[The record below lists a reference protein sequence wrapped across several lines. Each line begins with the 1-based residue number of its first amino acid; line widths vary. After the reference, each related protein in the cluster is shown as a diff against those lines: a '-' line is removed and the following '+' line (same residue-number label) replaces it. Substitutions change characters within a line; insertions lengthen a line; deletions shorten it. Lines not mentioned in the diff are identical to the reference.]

1 MAERATYMETLNR
14 ILSQQGKL
22 GKPPADICNNI
33 ASLKDLCELHETHI
47 EWRRGATDNE
57 RPMFRNGS
65 NSSLSPTSPKQ
76 GFHRTNSTKSFTTHV
91 SDSSPGNNSP
101 TVKPT
106 PTYVPNRYQ
115 SKFTNA
121 VDSTVN
127 DRILNNILLSKMNKF
142 SHTTYSDVREFLY
155 QILGSEDPDVAE
167 MIRHFMR
174 MVFKKAASEEIY
186 CSLYAKLLSEI
197 SSRYKV
203 ILEEMHALQ
212 ENYLDI
218 FDDVEE
224 TAVGEHYNTF
234 VEKNV
239 EKRYRRGYSQFIAEL
254 TMLNIIGLPHLEKT
268 FTKIF
273 DYIMKGA
280 TQENKKTIIEEYTD
294 CLLRMSKVFKNK
306 NSTFI
311 NTSRSSLNAL
321 SIPHIDY
328 ILKNKDILPSISQKT
343 KFVLMDVKDNLS
355 A

>member
-1 MAERATYMETLNR
+1 MDILQK
-14 ILSQQGKL
+14 ILSQQGKV
-22 GKPPADICNNI
+22 GKPSADICNNI
-33 ASLKDLCELHETHI
+33 TNLKDLCELHDTHI
-47 EWRRGATDNE
+47 EWRRGVTDNE

-65 NSSLSPTSPKQ
+65 NNSLSPSSPKQ
-76 GFHRTNSTKSFTTHV
+76 GGFNRISSTKSFSTHA
-91 SDSSPGNNSP
+91 SDSSPGSNSP
-101 TVKPT
+101 SVKPA

-115 SKFTNA
+115 SKFAN
-121 VDSTVN
+121 STDGSVN

-142 SHTTYSDVREFLY
+142 SPTTYNDVREFLY
-155 QILGSEDPDVAE
+155 QILGSEQPDVAE

-186 CSLYAKLLSEI
+186 CSLYAKLLSDI

-203 ILEEMHALQ
+203 ILEEMHTLQ

-224 TAVGEHYNTF
+224 TATGEQYDTF

-254 TMLNIIGLPHLEKT
+254 TMLNIIKLTHLERT

-273 DYIMKGA
+273 DYIIKA
-280 TQENKKTIIEEYTD
+280 AAEENSKTIIEEYAD

-306 NSTFI
+306 SSAFI
-311 NTSRSSLNAL
+311 NASRSSLYAL

-343 KFVLMDVKDNLS
+343 KFSLMDVKDNLS
-355 A
+355 V

>member
-1 MAERATYMETLNR
+1 MAERLTYMEIIQK
-14 ILSQQGKL
+14 ILSQQGKHISASAEIS
-22 GKPPADICNNI
+22 KNI
-33 ASLKDLCELHETHI
+33 ANLKDLCEIHEAHI
-47 EWRRGATDNE
+47 EWRRGITDNE
-57 RPMFRNGS
+57 RPIFRNGS
-65 NSSLSPTSPKQ
+65 NNSLSPTSPKQ
-76 GFHRTNSTKSFTTHV
+76 GFNRTNSTKSFNTQT
-91 SDSSPGNNSP
+91 SDSPAGNNSP

-106 PTYVPNRYQ
+106 LTYLPNRYQ
-115 SKFTNA
+115 SKFTNS
-121 VDSTVN
+121 VDSSVN

-142 SHTTYSDVREFLY
+142 SHTTYSDVRDFLY

-203 ILEEMHALQ
+203 ILEEMYTLQ
-212 ENYLDI
+212 ENYLHI
-218 FDDVEE
+218 FDDIEE

-280 TQENKKTIIEEYTD
+280 SQENKKTIIEEYTD

-306 NSTFI
+306 TSSFI
-311 NTSRSSLNAL
+311 NASRSSLYAL

-328 ILKNKDILPSISQKT
+328 ILNNKAILPSISQKT

-355 A
+355 D

>member
-1 MAERATYMETLNR
+1 METLNK

-22 GKPPADICNNI
+22 GKPSADICSNI
-33 ASLKDLCELHETHI
+33 ANLKDLCELHDTHI
-47 EWRRGATDNE
+47 EWRRGVTENDRN
-57 RPMFRNGS
+57 MFRNGS
-65 NSSLSPTSPKQ
+65 NNSLSPTSPKQ
-76 GFHRTNSTKSFTTHV
+76 GFHRTSSAKSFTTHT
-91 SDSSPGNNSP
+91 SDSPPGNNSP

-115 SKFTNA
+115 SKFT
-121 VDSTVN
+121 SPKEGSVN

-142 SHTTYSDVREFLY
+142 SPTTYNDVREFLY
-155 QILGSEDPDVAE
+155 QILGSEQPDVAD

-186 CSLYAKLLSEI
+186 CSLYAKLLSDI
-197 SSRYKV
+197 SSQYKV
-203 ILEEMHALQ
+203 ILEEMHTLQ

-224 TAVGEHYNTF
+224 TAVDEHYNTF

-254 TMLNIIGLPHLEKT
+254 TMLNIIELSHLERT
-268 FTKIF
+268 YTKIF

-280 TQENKKTIIEEYTD
+280 SQENKKTIIEEYTD

-306 NSTFI
+306 TSAFI
-311 NTSRSSLNAL
+311 NASRSSLHAL

-343 KFVLMDVKDNLS
+343 KFALMDVKDNLS